1 MMNAT
6 TMKKLLLLAALL
18 TSAVMAWAEPR
29 DRGPKVI
36 DVVRTGVNQVLT
48 YTPPS
53 PEDARPAGPNEDLV
67 IVHGTD
73 TVSMIL
79 PQRNFGRYDRGLYNF
94 LFIPKGT
101 WALGLTASY
110 GELNTEDVE
119 ILSVLADLNVHGKM
133 YSIKPSVSYFIN
145 HNQSLGLKVVYSN
158 ATLDLG
164 SMGLDMGDDLSF
176 NLRNVSYKSET
187 YTGALSYRNYV
198 GLGRDK
204 RFAVFNE
211 VDFCFAT
218 GTSYFSREY
227 NSEPR
232 LTRTRSNE
240 VSLNFSPGVCVFIM
254 ENVSF
259 NLSFGVFG
267 VKLHKENQTTNGVE
281 EGSRLTSGAN
291 FRFNIFNINFGLGVH
306 I

>member
-1 MMNAT
+1 
-6 TMKKLLLLAALL
+6 
-18 TSAVMAWAEPR
+18 
-29 DRGPKVI
+29 
-36 DVVRTGVNQVLT
+36 
-48 YTPPS
+48 
-53 PEDARPAGPNEDLV
+53 
-67 IVHGTD
+67 
-73 TVSMIL
+73 
-79 PQRNFGRYDRGLYNF
+79 
-94 LFIPKGT
+94 
-101 WALGLTASY
+101 
-110 GELNTEDVE
+110 
-119 ILSVLADLNVHGKM
+119 
-133 YSIKPSVSYFIN
+133 
-145 HNQSLGLKVVYSN
+145 LKVVYSN

-164 SMGLDMGDDLSF
+164 SMGLDLGDDLSF
-176 NLRNVSYKSET
+176 DLRNVSYKSET

-232 LTRTRSNE
+232 LTRTRINE
-240 VSLNFSPGVCVFIM
+240 LSLNFSPGVCVFIM

-267 VKLHKENQTTNGVE
+267 VKLHKENQTTNGVD